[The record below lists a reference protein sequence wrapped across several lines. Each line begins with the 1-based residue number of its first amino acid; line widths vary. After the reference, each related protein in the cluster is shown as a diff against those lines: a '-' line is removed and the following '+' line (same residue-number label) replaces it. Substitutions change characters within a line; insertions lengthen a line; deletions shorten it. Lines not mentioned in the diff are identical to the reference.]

1 MQFIRICVV
10 SSGSYTATAGI
21 SEIVHRI
28 SEFITRRDRGTP
40 SYPENIYIS
49 PGSQWSLEVTVNI
62 TDILSKS
69 LPPVDHLHVNIYLF
83 TVLLRT
89 FSTSW

>member
-1 MQFIRICVV
+1 MVSSQLFISVFVLCESLAESVI
-10 SSGSYTATAGI
+10 SSGSYTATSGI

-28 SEFITRRDRGTP
+28 SEFITRRDGGVP

-62 TDILSKS
+62 TDR
-69 LPPVDHLHVNIYLF
+69 V
-83 TVLLRT
+83 
-89 FSTSW
+89 